1 MDPFTGAWCCHSK
14 CDRGGSLAD
23 LEMELSGD
31 TLHRLLLH
39 EITTKKAM
47 AGGLIKV
54 RGPAWKLSP
63 LLGVIQAGREFY
75 PQALQKHGLGR

>member
-1 MDPFTGAWCCHSK
+1 
-14 CDRGGSLAD
+14 
-23 LEMELSGD
+23 MELSGD

-63 LLGVIQAGREFY
+63 LIGVIQAGREFY
-75 PQALQKHGLGR
+75 PLQKRRLGR